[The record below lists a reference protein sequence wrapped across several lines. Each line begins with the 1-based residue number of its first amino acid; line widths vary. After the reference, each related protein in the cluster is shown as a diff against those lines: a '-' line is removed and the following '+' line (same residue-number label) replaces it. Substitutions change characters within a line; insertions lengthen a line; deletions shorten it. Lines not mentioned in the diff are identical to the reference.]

1 MLTHANVNVTAFP
14 CGCIVRITSRALVD
28 SVADVD
34 TMSIQRRESGTTA
47 WQEMKQIV
55 ITAATDFNF
64 TLDDI
69 LALSGHTYDYR
80 VQMLNGSTPV
90 ESELYENIS
99 FFCNGMFIGNFSQR
113 FIGRADITVEARKN
127 IAVEYVTTLSGKYPF
142 RVSNSELNYATG
154 TTSALFLP
162 LDSSGKRLMR
172 DDYLVATRKVLE
184 FLCNGEDK
192 ILKLADGRGWYI
204 SIDNNPRIVSS
215 NYWGASPI
223 EFSWTE
229 IGEFPNTGLA
239 EG

>member
-1 MLTHANVNVTAFP
+1 MLTYANVEIAALP
-14 CGCIVRITSRALVD
+14 CECIVRIASQALAD
-28 SVADVD
+28 SVGNID

-47 WQEMKQIV
+47 WQEMKQIA
-55 ITAATDFNF
+55 IAAATDFNF

-69 LALSGHTYDYR
+69 LTLSGRTYDYR
-80 VQMLNGSTPV
+80 VQMLSGSTPV

-99 FFCNGMFIGNFSQR
+99 FFCNGMFIGNFNQR
-113 FIGRADITVEARKN
+113 FIGRADITTDARKN
-127 IAVEYVTTLSGKYPF
+127 IAVEYVTTLSGKHPF

-162 LDSSGKRLMR
+162 LDPNGKRLTR
-172 DDYLVATRKVLE
+172 DDYLVATQKVLE